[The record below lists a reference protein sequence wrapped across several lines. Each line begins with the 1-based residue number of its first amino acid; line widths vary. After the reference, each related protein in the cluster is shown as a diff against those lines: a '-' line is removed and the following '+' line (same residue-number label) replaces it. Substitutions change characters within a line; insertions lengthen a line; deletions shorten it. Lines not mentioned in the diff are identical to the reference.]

1 MAYMTSR
8 NSLPGSF
15 MEVVNADLTEEL
27 NPTYLQCRVGFP
39 CHPVSHQNGGDA
51 GNNTPGKSL
60 ENAPR
65 MRFSKI

>member
-1 MAYMTSR
+1 
-8 NSLPGSF
+8 

-27 NPTYLQCRVGFP
+27 NPTYLQCRVGLP
-39 CHPVSHQNGGDA
+39 CHPVSHQNRGDA
-51 GNNTPGKSL
+51 GDNTPGKSL